1 MRLSSGVP
9 AHMETGRPCA
19 EGGPVGRAPGGTRF
33 GGPAVRPVVEGRTR
47 GFASPPYD
55 GFARSAIRFGGSL
68 AAHIEAGN
76 GGGGEGG
83 KRGVRDDFSL
93 TRHWPG
99 WLIEDTGH
107 IGIGGALSAY
117 SVYWRPHKWDQFPAV
132 DVFGDRTR
140 WAIWRDHTPNPYRLG
155 VSMPSRQGVKPAD
168 DVSWN
173 ADFSGGR
180 QQVLH
185 DVRTGPRAWP
195 ARAAW
200 HVACVQQKKL
210 GLQ

>member
-1 MRLSSGVP
+1 M
-9 AHMETGRPCA
+9 
-19 EGGPVGRAPGGTRF
+19 
-33 GGPAVRPVVEGRTR
+33 
-47 GFASPPYD
+47 
-55 GFARSAIRFGGSL
+55 
-68 AAHIEAGN
+68 
-76 GGGGEGG
+76 
-83 KRGVRDDFSL
+83 RDDFSL

-210 GLQ
+210 DLQEVQDTRGVSDELEARPLRSTDGARERLPMNAVHL